1 MTQVQELEASIH
13 RLEPQL
19 GKDSPML
26 KQLKEQLLG
35 MKHQAERRNGA
46 GYAENPVQFRR

>member
-1 MTQVQELEASIH
+1 MTQIQWLEESIQD
-13 RLEPQL
+13 LEQRF
-19 GKDSPML
+19 GKDSLMA
-26 KQLKEQLLG
+26 KQLREQLLG